1 MRVDIVN
8 VDLLEKISFKK
19 FSINFEPFECI
30 VLTFDLNFSNNKKKM
45 EVPSYPCN
53 NEPSKIINKKNIFI
67 VFWLFYDFDKIIF

>member
-30 VLTFDLNFSNNKKKM
+30 VLTFDLNFSNNKKNGSTQL
-45 EVPSYPCN
+45 P
-53 NEPSKIINKKNIFI
+53 
-67 VFWLFYDFDKIIF
+67 L